1 MLTKVITPRIK
12 LAYDLTN
19 NLWPIYVDGGDLS
32 DAILNISINAMHA
45 MPEGG
50 QLSIATRNETIN
62 ELDAPLKG
70 LPAGDY
76 ALLSISDTG
85 CGMNQETQ
93 EKIFDPF
100 FSTKGE
106 LGTGLGLSQVYG
118 FVERSKGGI
127 KTYSEPNHGTQL
139 SLYFPRYH
147 NIDAQN
153 NRQPRPFSELIS
165 GGQETILIVDDEA
178 ALLDLSTEILRLE
191 GYKVIPVTNGHQALK
206 VLKDTPVDLLF
217 SDVIMPEMDGYQLAA
232 MVQKQYPQVK
242 IQLAS
247 GFTDDRHSD
256 KLSVDLLNNMIQKP
270 FNIKEVLIKI
280 RHLLDE

>member
-1 MLTKVITPRIK
+1 MLKSR
-12 LAYDLTN
+12 
-19 NLWPIYVDGGDLS
+19 
-32 DAILNISINAMHA
+32 
-45 MPEGG
+45 
-50 QLSIATRNETIN
+50 R
-62 ELDAPLKG
+62 
-70 LPAGDY
+70 
-76 ALLSISDTG
+76 
-85 CGMNQETQ
+85 
-93 EKIFDPF
+93 
-100 FSTKGE
+100 
-106 LGTGLGLSQVYG
+106 
-118 FVERSKGGI
+118 
-127 KTYSEPNHGTQL
+127 
-139 SLYFPRYH
+139 
-147 NIDAQN
+147 
-153 NRQPRPFSELIS
+153 
-165 GGQETILIVDDEA
+165 DDEA